1 MENKAHAL
9 AAGAFVLLV
18 TALLIALAAWLM
30 RDTQVVRVYEIS
42 TREPL
47 NGLQLQAPVRF
58 RGINVGKVSYIGFD
72 PNVKG
77 NALLRLAVDED
88 APVTQSTY
96 ATLNFQGVTGLAFV
110 QLDDTGKSTEP
121 IPRVYGGGYPRI
133 PLRPSLLSSL
143 SDEGAS
149 MIREVA
155 ETSKRVNRLF
165 APENQ
170 QALIAAIDGLGRA
183 ADAMTRLA
191 NGLDHTVTERLDP
204 ALAGLPALVAGSRQ
218 AMASLDAT
226 AGAFDR
232 VAQRLGEKNGALD
245 QLADGTRALNQAA
258 ATLNNATLPRVGRA
272 SDEVSRTARQFDRTV
287 RVIGDNPQSLL
298 VGNGAVPPGPGEPGF
313 VAPGAAR

>member
-9 AAGAFVLLV
+9 AAGAFVLVV

-30 RDTQVVRVYEIS
+30 RDKEVTRTYEIS

-72 PNVKG
+72 PNARG
-77 NALLRLAVDED
+77 NALLRLAVDEN
-88 APVTQSTY
+88 APLTQSTY

-110 QLDDTGKSTEP
+110 QLDDDGKSSEP
-121 IPRVYGGGYPRI
+121 IARVYGGGYPRI

-143 SDEGAS
+143 SDQGAS
-149 MIREVA
+149 MLREVE
-155 ETSKRVNRLF
+155 ETSKRVNQLF
-165 APENQ
+165 APDHQ
-170 QALIAAIDGLGRA
+170 QALIAAIDNLGQA
-183 ADAMTRLA
+183 ANAMTRLA
-191 NGLDHTVTERLDP
+191 NGLNDTVNQRLDP
-204 ALAGLPALVAGSRQ
+204 ALAGLPALVGQSRQ
-218 AMASLDAT
+218 TMAALDAA
-226 AGAFDR
+226 AGAFNHIG
-232 VAQRLGEKNGALD
+232 QRLGEKNGALD
-245 QLADGTRALNQAA
+245 QLADGARALNQAA

-298 VGNGAVPPGPGEPGF
+298 IGSGAVPPGPGEPGF
-313 VAPGAAR
+313 VAPGAVK